1 MKKKWLKK
9 KTTAERAEQDHLVKD
24 ESLGPI
30 PVPFGFQHERW
41 LRFKSQMK
49 DGDELWEFSSP
60 PITWKLLVGRA
71 GLSIVR
77 NGKIVDSIVTM
88 MN

>member
-1 MKKKWLKK
+1 MKKKWLQK
-9 KTTAERAEQDHLVKD
+9 KTTTEKAEQDHLVKD
-24 ESLGPI
+24 ERLGPW

-60 PITWKLLVGRA
+60 PITWKYLAGRA

-77 NGKIVDSIVTM
+77 NDKIVDSIVTI